1 LRKPSDKPIERV
13 KLLAPLLVLLVAI
26 GVRALTL
33 GAPLYEAHH
42 IRQCDTATM
51 ARNMVRH
58 GLDPFHP
65 RLDWTG
71 PEAPPVESEFPVYA
85 LAVAASWRVLPS
97 PSVPVARAMT
107 LLGMAVLIW
116 AIGAVAARL
125 GDGRDR
131 APAML
136 LVGFVPLTLVFGR
149 AVIPDIWALALGW
162 AGLAALTRTCGGDGE
177 GARDTRWLLIG
188 AGLLALS
195 AMAKLPMLVLWPP
208 AMLLV
213 WRAGANR
220 RPLRIGAL
228 LAATLPVAIWSAHAA
243 SLGNAS
249 GFSLGVGFE
258 SGKWTTPAVL
268 LDPLTWR
275 AYAGVLGSEAVL
287 VIGLLTVGW
296 AGARSLGDR
305 SLDPAWLGLA
315 SFGVLALVAAPAVR
329 AHDYYFLPLVCW
341 ASLAAG
347 RGLRHAM
354 GRRSGRVLVVV
365 ALLLSAWS
373 GALATRRLLRQDEV
387 PRHQGHALAEAVER
401 DRTVLVCDPFV
412 PSILWAADRRG
423 FKTLS
428 FEAGD
433 LEGYRARGVTDL
445 WLTTA
450 CNGGLEPALLEVL
463 RRDHDVTAS
472 GEWAWHVEL
481 RGTAPGGEG

>member
-1 LRKPSDKPIERV
+1 MKP
-13 KLLAPLLVLLVAI
+13 LAPLLVLLVAI

-71 PEAPPVESEFPVYA
+71 PEAQPVESEFPVYA
-85 LAVAASWRVLPS
+85 LAVAASWRILPS
-97 PSVPVARAMT
+97 PSVPVARAVT
-107 LLGMAVLIW
+107 LLGMALLIW
-116 AIGAVAARL
+116 AVGVVAVRL
-125 GDGRDR
+125 GDEEDR

-136 LVGFVPLTLVFGR
+136 LIGFAPLSLVFGR
-149 AVIPDIWALALGW
+149 AVMPDVWALALGW
-162 AGLAALTRTCGGDGE
+162 AGLAALTRTSGGDE
-177 GARDTRWLLIG
+177 DGARDTRWLLIG

-195 AMAKLPMLVLWPP
+195 ALAKLPMLVLWPP
-208 AMLLV
+208 ALLLA
-213 WRAGANR
+213 WRAGSTR

-228 LAATLPVAIWSAHAA
+228 LAAALPVAIWSAHSA
-243 SLGNAS
+243 SLADAS

-287 VIGLLTVGW
+287 VIGLLTVCW
-296 AGARSLGDR
+296 AAARSLGDR
-305 SLDPAWLGLA
+305 SLDLAWVGLA

-329 AHDYYFLPLVCW
+329 AHDYYFLPLVAW
-341 ASLAAG
+341 ASLAGG

-354 GRRSGRVLVVV
+354 DRRLGMALVAV

-373 GALATRRLLRQDEV
+373 GALATRRLLGQDDV
-387 PRHQGHALAEAVER
+387 PRQQGLALAEEVQR
-401 DRTVLVCDPFV
+401 DRAVLVCDPFV

-423 FKTLS
+423 FKTQV
-428 FEAGD
+428 FEVD
-433 LEGYRARGVTDL
+433 DVEGYRARGVTDL

-450 CNGGLEPALLEVL
+450 CNGGLEPALLESL
-463 RRDHDVTAS
+463 ARDHDVTAS